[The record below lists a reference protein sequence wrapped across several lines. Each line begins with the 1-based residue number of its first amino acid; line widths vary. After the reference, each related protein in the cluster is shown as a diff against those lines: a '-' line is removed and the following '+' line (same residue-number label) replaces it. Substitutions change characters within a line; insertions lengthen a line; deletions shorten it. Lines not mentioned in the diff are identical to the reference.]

1 MPDYV
6 TPATGILA
14 DAADVPAL
22 TRALHA
28 FLDRA
33 PPLSRSAI
41 ATAARE
47 FAWPRQCARIR
58 ALYPTYP
65 TTADL
70 PSPVCA

>member
-1 MPDYV
+1 M
-6 TPATGILA
+6 LA

-28 FLDRA
+28 FLERN
-33 PPLSRSAI
+33 PPLSRAAI
-41 ATAARE
+41 ATAAQE

-58 ALYPTYP
+58 ALYPP
-65 TTADL
+65 SPAPADL

>member
-22 TRALHA
+22 TRALEA
-28 FLDRA
+28 FLNLS
-33 PPLSRSAI
+33 PPLSRPAI

-47 FAWPRQCARIR
+47 LAWQRQCARIR
-58 ALYPTYP
+58 GLYPSSP
-65 TTADL
+65 ATADL